1 MRDNVQVSLFASY
14 LWDYDGGAEY
24 TAAPTLFANGSRPH
38 TSYTAV
44 LYRPLQSG
52 D

>member
-1 MRDNVQVSLFASY
+1 MRDNVQISLSAPHIR
-14 LWDYDGGAEY
+14 DYDGGAEY
-24 TAAPTLFANGSRPH
+24 TPAPTLFANGARQYPGH
-38 TSYTAV
+38 TAV